1 VRDSKDFNESYMA
14 KFGFFLHKNMGMH
27 VLIVLILNTI
37 SLIVTVGLFELIGRP
52 VLNFEIAGFIFFV
65 IVATLIE
72 VSLKIFV
79 LRHFINLIVKTY
91 GFLLIIL
98 QVIIFFL
105 SKLIVTE
112 VSFAYMEVLSLI
124 YMTLLF
130 LLIRLVLIII
140 YQRYIMKKI

>member
-1 VRDSKDFNESYMA
+1 MRDSKDFNESYMA